1 MCIRDRCP
9 PGALVAAGASVAS
22 QGFIAVAVAD
32 VDGSTRG
39 AGHYS
44 RDSLAV
50 LVYAA
55 PVADSVAPDVASA
68 AGGSVAVVAGR
79 NLRRGDVFGAGPG
92 SDADKDGGYIF
103 FGDVAVPM
111 HAVSSAV
118 ALCETPPASGGSVS
132 TLAVSR
138 EVFVVAGAADPSA
151 GATSLAATG
160 AAPTHSV
167 RPEMVVREVHPRRA
181 PVTGGSVATIRGERL
196 GAVSYTHLTLPTICS
211 V

>member
-1 MCIRDRCP
+1 M
-9 PGALVAAGASVAS
+9 
-22 QGFIAVAVAD
+22 
-32 VDGSTRG
+32 
-39 AGHYS
+39 
-44 RDSLAV
+44 

-79 NLRRGDVFGAGPG
+79 NLRRGDVLDAFG
-92 SDADKDGGYIF
+92 SDAAARVI

-118 ALCETPPASGGSVS
+118 ALCETPPASGGSVT

-151 GATSLAATG
+151 SATSLAATG
-160 AAPTHSV
+160 AAAPTHSV
-167 RPEMVVREVHPRRA
+167 RPEMVVRGVHPRSA
-181 PVTGGSVATIRGERL
+181 PVTGGSVATIRGENL
-196 GAVSYTHLTLPTICS
+196 GVPGALGRIWCKAGTVGPVAVAAPFR
-211 V
+211 

>member
-1 MCIRDRCP
+1 GFRTDSSFVSPCGGFGTANIATGSTRGIARCP

-22 QGFIAVAVAD
+22 QGFIAVAVAA
-32 VDGSTRG
+32 VDGSSG

-79 NLRRGDVFGAGPG
+79 NLRRGDVLDAFG
-92 SDADKDGGYIF
+92 SDADARAI

-160 AAPTHSV
+160 AA
-167 RPEMVVREVHPRRA
+167 A
-181 PVTGGSVATIRGERL
+181 P
-196 GAVSYTHLTLPTICS
+196 
-211 V
+211 